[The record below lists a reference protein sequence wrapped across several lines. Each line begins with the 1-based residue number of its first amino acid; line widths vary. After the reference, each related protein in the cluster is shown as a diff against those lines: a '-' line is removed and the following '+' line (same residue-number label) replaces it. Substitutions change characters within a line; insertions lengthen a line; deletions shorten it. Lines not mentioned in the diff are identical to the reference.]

1 MSEEFLG
8 VFHNLKDYI
17 KRNKFVLFLIL
28 GVYLLVNI
36 NISLAEYPYIDDI
49 GRQILGYTGFS
60 EHYSRYVSEFSA
72 RLIQGGAHLTDPG
85 LTTNIISAFILT
97 FASTIL
103 LFVLFPSKK
112 VTPVLALAS
121 TVIGINPWF
130 LEPLSFRFDNPFMSL
145 SILVSILP
153 FIFWESRKLFSVC
166 SVVCIYLMCNSYQ
179 ASSGIYILMTLTLLF
194 LEVVYSGKMNIKSL
208 ICSVLSYVG
217 GMALYKIQ
225 ITIKPPIFADQ
236 GKIPS
241 LLHLPSIM
249 LANAKGYLKN
259 IYLQSSKVW
268 ILLFL
273 VILILLVFNIVS
285 SSKQKKIVALAFTF
299 AWLGLGSILSYGS
312 YLILSEQFY
321 LLRPRYEYGLGIFAS
336 IVLVISLGITNRN
349 QIINILKSVF
359 SSLLIFYF
367 LAFSFIYVSN
377 LKQQNNTLEVQSAML
392 GNSLNKYL
400 NDNNNVVNINRFVAN
415 SPIYE
420 NTTSVYPMISSLIM
434 PNTNVSWDMTMRFN
448 AVTKLNV
455 DFRPFDATTVNS
467 EYKQLET
474 TKMYNVYTKDN
485 ELFVVMK

>member
-1 MSEEFLG
+1 MIEEFLG
-8 VFHNLKDYI
+8 VFNNLKGYI
-17 KRNKFVLFLIL
+17 KRNKFVLSLIL

-49 GRQILGYTGFS
+49 GRQVLGYTGFS
-60 EHYSRYVSEFSA
+60 EHYSRYLSEFSA
-72 RLIQGGAHLTDPG
+72 RLIQGGTHLTDPG

-153 FIFWESRKLFSVC
+153 FIFWESRKLFSIC

-194 LEVVYSGKMNIKSL
+194 LEVVYSGKLNIKSL
-208 ICSVLSYVG
+208 VCSILSYVG
-217 GMALYKIQ
+217 GMVLYKIQ

-236 GKIPS
+236 GNIPS

-259 IYLQSSKVW
+259 IYLQSTKVW

-273 VILILLVFNIVS
+273 VILILLVFNIIS

-299 AWLGLGSILSYGS
+299 AWLALGSILSYGS

-321 LLRPRYEYGLGIFAS
+321 LLRPRYEYGLGVFS
-336 IVLVISLGITNRN
+336 S
-349 QIINILKSVF
+349 IINVLKSVF

-377 LKQQNNTLEVQSAML
+377 LKQQNNTFEVQSAML

-400 NDNNNVVNINRFVAN
+400 NDKNNVVNINRFVAN

-420 NTTSVYPMISSLIM
+420 NATSVYPMISSLIM

-448 AVTKLNV
+448 AITKFNV
-455 DFRPFDATTVNS
+455 DFKPFDATTVNS

-474 TKMYNVYTKDN
+474 TKMYDVYTKDN

>member
-1 MSEEFLG
+1 MIEEFLG
-8 VFHNLKDYI
+8 VFNNLKGYI
-17 KRNKFVLFLIL
+17 KRNKFVLSLIL

-49 GRQILGYTGFS
+49 GRQVLGYTGFS
-60 EHYSRYVSEFSA
+60 EHYSRYLSEFSA
-72 RLIQGGAHLTDPG
+72 RLIQGGTHLTDPG

-153 FIFWESRKLFSVC
+153 FIFWESRKLFSIC

-194 LEVVYSGKMNIKSL
+194 LEVVYSGKLNIKSL
-208 ICSVLSYVG
+208 VCSILSYVG
-217 GMALYKIQ
+217 GMVLYKIQ

-236 GKIPS
+236 GSIPS

-259 IYLQSSKVW
+259 IYLQSTKVW

-273 VILILLVFNIVS
+273 VILILLVFNIIS
-285 SSKQKKIVALAFTF
+285 SSKQKKIVSLAFTF
-299 AWLGLGSILSYGS
+299 AWLAYGS

-321 LLRPRYEYGLGIFAS
+321 LLRPRYEYGLGVFSS
-336 IVLVISLGITNRN
+336 IVLVVSLGITNRN
-349 QIINILKSVF
+349 KIINVLKSVF
-359 SSLLIFYF
+359 SSLLVFYF

-377 LKQQNNTLEVQSAML
+377 LKQQNNTFEVQSAML

-400 NDNNNVVNINRFVAN
+400 NDKNNVVNINRFVAN

-420 NTTSVYPMISSLIM
+420 NAISVYPMISSLIM

-448 AVTKLNV
+448 AITKLNV
-455 DFRPFDATTVNS
+455 DFKPFDATTVNS

-474 TKMYNVYTKDN
+474 TKMYDVYTKDN

>member
-1 MSEEFLG
+1 MIEEFLG
-8 VFHNLKDYI
+8 VFNNLKGYI
-17 KRNKFVLFLIL
+17 KRNKFVLSLIL

-49 GRQILGYTGFS
+49 GRQVLGYTGFS
-60 EHYSRYVSEFSA
+60 EHYSRYLSEFSA
-72 RLIQGGAHLTDPG
+72 RLIQGGTHLTDPG

-153 FIFWESRKLFSVC
+153 FIFWESRKLFSIC

-194 LEVVYSGKMNIKSL
+194 LEVVYSGKLNIKSL
-208 ICSVLSYVG
+208 VCSILSYVG
-217 GMALYKIQ
+217 GMVLYKIQ

-236 GKIPS
+236 GK
-241 LLHLPSIM
+241 
-249 LANAKGYLKN
+249 
-259 IYLQSSKVW
+259 
-268 ILLFL
+268 
-273 VILILLVFNIVS
+273 VILILLVFNIIT

-299 AWLGLGSILSYGS
+299 AWLALGSILSYGS

-321 LLRPRYEYGLGIFAS
+321 LLRPRYEYGLGVFSS
-336 IVLVISLGITNRN
+336 IVLVVSLGITNRN
-349 QIINILKSVF
+349 QIINVLKSVF

-377 LKQQNNTLEVQSAML
+377 LKQQNNTFEVQSAML

-400 NDNNNVVNINRFVAN
+400 NDKNNVVNINRFVAN

-420 NTTSVYPMISSLIM
+420 NATSVYPMISSLIM

-448 AVTKLNV
+448 AITKFNV
-455 DFRPFDATTVNS
+455 DFKPFDATTVNS

-474 TKMYNVYTKDN
+474 TKMYDVYTKDN

>member
-1 MSEEFLG
+1 MIEEFLG
-8 VFHNLKDYI
+8 VFNNLKGYI
-17 KRNKFVLFLIL
+17 KRNKFVLSLIL

-49 GRQILGYTGFS
+49 GRQVLGYTGFS
-60 EHYSRYVSEFSA
+60 EHYSRYLSEFSA
-72 RLIQGGAHLTDPG
+72 RLIQGGTHLTDPG

-153 FIFWESRKLFSVC
+153 FIFWESRKLFSIC

-194 LEVVYSGKMNIKSL
+194 LEVVYSGKLNIKSL
-208 ICSVLSYVG
+208 VCSILSYVG
-217 GMALYKIQ
+217 GMVLYKIQ

-236 GKIPS
+236 GNIPS

-259 IYLQSSKVW
+259 IYLQSTKVW
-268 ILLFL
+268 ILLF
-273 VILILLVFNIVS
+273 
-285 SSKQKKIVALAFTF
+285 IVALAFTF
-299 AWLGLGSILSYGS
+299 AWLALGSILSYGS

-321 LLRPRYEYGLGIFAS
+321 LLRPRYEYGLGVFSS
-336 IVLVISLGITNRN
+336 IVLVVSLGITNRN
-349 QIINILKSVF
+349 QIINVLKSVF

-377 LKQQNNTLEVQSAML
+377 LKQQNNTFEVQSAML

-400 NDNNNVVNINRFVAN
+400 NDKNNVVNINRFVAN

-420 NTTSVYPMISSLIM
+420 NATSVYPMISSLIM

-448 AVTKLNV
+448 AITKFNV
-455 DFRPFDATTVNS
+455 DFKPFDATTVNS

-474 TKMYNVYTKDN
+474 TKMYDVYTKDN

>member
-1 MSEEFLG
+1 MIEEFLG
-8 VFHNLKDYI
+8 VFNNLKGYI
-17 KRNKFVLFLIL
+17 KRNKFVLSLIL

-49 GRQILGYTGFS
+49 GRQVLGYTGFS
-60 EHYSRYVSEFSA
+60 EHYSRYLSEFSA
-72 RLIQGGAHLTDPG
+72 RLIQGGTHLTDPG

-153 FIFWESRKLFSVC
+153 FIFWESRN
-166 SVVCIYLMCNSYQ
+166 LMCNSYQ

-194 LEVVYSGKMNIKSL
+194 LEVVYSGKLNIKSL
-208 ICSVLSYVG
+208 VCSILSYVG
-217 GMALYKIQ
+217 GMVLYKIQ

-236 GKIPS
+236 GSIPS

-259 IYLQSSKVW
+259 IYLQSTKVW

-273 VILILLVFNIVS
+273 VILILLVFNIIS
-285 SSKQKKIVALAFTF
+285 SSKQKKIVSLAFTF
-299 AWLGLGSILSYGS
+299 AWLALGSILSYGS

-321 LLRPRYEYGLGIFAS
+321 LLRPRYEYGLGVFSS
-336 IVLVISLGITNRN
+336 IVLVVSLGITNRN
-349 QIINILKSVF
+349 KIINVLKSVF
-359 SSLLIFYF
+359 SSLLVFYF

-377 LKQQNNTLEVQSAML
+377 LKQQNNTFEVQSAML

-400 NDNNNVVNINRFVAN
+400 NDKNNVVNINRFVAN

-420 NTTSVYPMISSLIM
+420 NAISVYPMISSLIM

-448 AVTKLNV
+448 AITKLNV
-455 DFRPFDATTVNS
+455 DFKPFDATTVNS

-474 TKMYNVYTKDN
+474 TKMYDVYTKDN